1 MKREKRSKNKSGT
14 PSPISKK
21 QGGNNMA
28 HEETRKVSSSGDL
41 IETEEVLSSRNDE
54 NKLYNVLSKICDSI
68 NNLGKDTKAIR
79 KSQDTLHTK
88 MDNLE
93 GKLEKCFC

>member
-1 MKREKRSKNKSGT
+1 MKRKRSKTKSGT

-28 HEETRKVSSSGDL
+28 QQETRKVSSTGDL
-41 IETEEVLSSRNDE
+41 IEIEEVLYSRNDE

-68 NNLGKDTKAIR
+68 NNLGKDTKAIG
-79 KSQDTLHTK
+79 KSQGTRHTK
-88 MDNLE
+88 MDNLQ
-93 GKLEKCFC
+93 GKKNERP